1 MFHKKAINFSQ
12 LLQLSIIGKLL
23 YFQARS
29 YSGIEKLPG
38 GIKRAKDILYDL
50 RMIIVEN
57 YQNKHHFF
65 TCLNIPFTLSSLHF
79 YWLNT
84 EGLSLAFKLGFNIFH
99 DELMLK
105 MGARI
110 CELYHSTISILLSCC

>member
-1 MFHKKAINFSQ
+1 MFHKTAINFSQ
-12 LLQLSIIGKLL
+12 LLQPSIIGQLC

-50 RMIIVEN
+50 RVIIVEK
-57 YQNKHHFF
+57 YQHKHHFF
-65 TCLNIPFTLSSLHF
+65 TCLSILFTLRNLHF
-79 YWLNT
+79 YRFDT

-105 MGARI
+105 MGART
-110 CELYHSTISILLSCC
+110 CELYHSAISILLFCC